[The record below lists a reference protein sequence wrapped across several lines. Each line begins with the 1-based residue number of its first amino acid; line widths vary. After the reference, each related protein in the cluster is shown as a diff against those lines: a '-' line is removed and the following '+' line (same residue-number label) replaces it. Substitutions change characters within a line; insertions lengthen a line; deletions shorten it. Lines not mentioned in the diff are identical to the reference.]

1 MTRNVVPKV
10 LNVSLVKDHP
20 VAARVTGPSGHL
32 VMDLAEAV
40 NGQKLGMTP
49 VLKAPSPKSR
59 KKNVNQ

>member
-1 MTRNVVPKV
+1 MPKV

-20 VAARVTGPSGHL
+20 VAARVSGPSGHP

-49 VLKAPSPKSR
+49 VQAPSPKSR